1 MSRENFK
8 GTREHMTP
16 KKILIIDDDLFLQS
30 MLNIALTNAG
40 YQVEMADDGIEGLEK
55 LARIQPDLLISDIM
69 MPNMDGVEMF
79 RQIKER
85 LQDSGIP
92 IIIMTA
98 LGRKPWFNE
107 LEADGAVI
115 IQKPFKIDLL
125 IDLVNMNIL

>member
-1 MSRENFK
+1 ML
-8 GTREHMTP
+8 P

-30 MLNIALTNAG
+30 MLNFALSNAG
-40 YQVEMADDGIEGLEK
+40 YVIEMADDGIEGLEK
-55 LARIQPDLLISDIM
+55 LASMQPDLVISDIM

-85 LQDSGIP
+85 LQDSGTP

-115 IQKPFKIDLL
+115 MQKPFKIDLL
-125 IDLVNMNIL
+125 IDLVNMNLL